1 MNPRKH
7 FELRGR
13 SDHVSR
19 EFIRGWIHA
28 TTCVLAYHGYLL
40 DLHVL
45 TVKVRRLPGDTFG
58 LAYRDD
64 YTIELSQ
71 ACKREEIATTIVH
84 ECIHLALGDFGEG
97 TDEKCTSTLT
107 SKLKPEIEPLATA
120 LIDGTYR
127 RAAFIAHTKKK
138 QGGGNMAYRN
148 PEGDDDC
155 YDTAEDA
162 EVGVTDKY
170 HKKGQP
176 SWNPFRQLFTKKPE
190 VQT

>member
-1 MNPRKH
+1 MNKRQH

-45 TVKVRRLPGDTFG
+45 TVKVRRLPEGTFG
-58 LAYRDD
+58 LACQDD

-71 ACKREEIATTIVH
+71 VCKREELATTIVH
-84 ECIHLALGDFGEG
+84 ECIHLAIGDFGEG

-107 SKLKPEIEPLATA
+107 ARLKPEIEPMATA

-148 PEGDDDC
+148 PEGEDDC
-155 YDTAEDA
+155 YDTAEDV

-170 HKKGQP
+170 HKS

-190 VQT
+190 VQP